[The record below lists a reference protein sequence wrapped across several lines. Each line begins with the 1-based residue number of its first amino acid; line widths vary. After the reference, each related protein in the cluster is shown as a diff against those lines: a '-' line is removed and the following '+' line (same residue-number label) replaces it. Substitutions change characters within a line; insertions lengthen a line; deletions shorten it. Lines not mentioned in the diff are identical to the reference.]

1 MLPPRFCPRCKREAP
16 ENPAIDR
23 CPECREVLLP
33 QGYCPICEK
42 RLKLAVGQSCPKHD
56 TTLAT
61 GPENDDANA
70 ATDDSNWVTLAT
82 YGDDTRAEAHRLRL
96 EGEGI
101 PTLLDNGRMGSRSML
116 QVATG
121 GMQLK
126 VPEVYFA
133 DARVILSQIWS
144 DPTAN
149 DQYEPDDDWEGLV
162 PEPYERRRQVMKN
175 VAILLLAPSIIGF
188 VLALVIG
195 VVGLFFLLI
204 RLLGW

>member
-1 MLPPRFCPRCKREAP
+1 MLQARFCPRCKREGP

-23 CPECREVLLP
+23 CPECREVLLA

-61 GPENDDANA
+61 GPANDDVDD
-70 ATDDSNWVTLAT
+70 ATVDSHWVTLAT
-82 YGDDTRAEAHRLRL
+82 YGDDTTAEAHRLRL
-96 EGEGI
+96 ESEGI
-101 PTLLDNGRMGSRSML
+101 PTLLDNGRMGSSSML

-144 DPTAN
+144 DPTAT
-149 DQYEPDDDWEGLV
+149 DEDETDDDWEGLG
-162 PEPYERRRQVMKN
+162 PQPYERRRQVMKN

-188 VLALVIG
+188 VLAIIMG
-195 VVGLFFLLI
+195 IVGLIVLLS
-204 RLLGW
+204 RLLGS

>member
-1 MLPPRFCPRCKREAP
+1 M
-16 ENPAIDR
+16 I
-23 CPECREVLLP
+23 
-33 QGYCPICEK
+33 
-42 RLKLAVGQSCPKHD
+42 
-56 TTLAT
+56 LAT
-61 GPENDDANA
+61 GPENDDAETGNV
-70 ATDDSNWVTLAT
+70 DSNWVTLAT

-96 EGEGI
+96 ESEGI

-144 DPTAN
+144 DPTAPGQ
-149 DQYEPDDDWEGLV
+149 DEFDDDWEGLG

-175 VAILLLAPSIIGF
+175 VAILLLAPSIIG
-188 VLALVIG
+188 LALGLVIAVAG
-195 VVGLFFLLI
+195 FFFLLI